1 LPLLFSLFL
10 ILLSCLPQ
18 ERKNSESAPPNILFA
33 IADDASWKHFGAYGC
48 DWISTPALDRIAR
61 EGILF
66 TRAYTPNA
74 KCAPS
79 RSCILTGLNSWQ
91 LKAAANHVPFFP
103 PMFSSYVEVLAAN
116 GYKTGYT
123 GKGWAPGVAID
134 REGKFR
140 ELTGPSYSAI
150 KLQAPTPFISATDYA
165 ANFKAF
171 LEERSQGQP
180 FCFWYGGHE
189 PHRFYEF
196 GSGMEKGGKA
206 PGDIDRVPA
215 FWPDVDTVRQDLLD
229 YAFEI
234 EHFDRHLMLML
245 ELLEETGE
253 LENTLVVVT
262 ADNGMPFPRVKGQ
275 VYEYSNHLPL
285 AIMWPRGIRNPG
297 RVVDDFVSFIDFAP
311 TFLEVAGVDPEQPGV
326 DPEQPAV
333 YPEQPGLD
341 PEQPGMHEMTGRSLT
356 EIFYSERGG
365 RVIGERNYVLVGKER
380 HDLGRPGDLGYPVRG
395 IIRDKWLY
403 LRNYHTDRW
412 PAGNPETGY
421 LNCDGGATKSYIL
434 NQRRNHGILEYWEL
448 NFGKR
453 VPEEFYNIQED
464 PCCMNNL
471 IDDPYYDSK
480 VEALRDEMIRRLT
493 EQEDPRV
500 LGRGEVFMSYPYAQS
515 NRGLYEKL
523 MAGQEVNT
531 GWVYETDFEPEW
543 VESP

>member
-1 LPLLFSLFL
+1 MIRSGIIRCCRLLLLFTSFL
-10 ILLSCLPQ
+10 ILFSCLL
-18 ERKNSESAPPNILFA
+18 EEGSRKESGIPNILFA
-33 IADDASWKHFGAYGC
+33 IADDASWEHFGAYGC
-48 DWISTPALDRIAR
+48 DWVLTPALDKIAR

-79 RSCILTGLNSWQ
+79 RSCILTGLNTWQ
-91 LKAAANHVPFFP
+91 LMAAANHVPYFP
-103 PMFSSYVEVLAAN
+103 PMFGSYVEVLEAQ
-116 GYKTGYT
+116 GYKVGYT
-123 GKGWAPGVAID
+123 GKGWSPGVAID
-134 REGKFR
+134 STGKFR
-140 ELTGPSYSAI
+140 ELTGPRYSEI
-150 KLQAPTPFISATDYA
+150 KLSPSTPNISATDYA

-171 LEERSQGQP
+171 LEEKADGEP

-196 GSGMEKGGKA
+196 GSGKMKGGKA
-206 PGDIDRVPA
+206 LEEIDRVPF
-215 FWPDVDTVRQDLLD
+215 FWPDVDTVRHDLLD

-234 EHFDRHLMLML
+234 EHFDSHLMQML
-245 ELLEETGE
+245 QVLEENGE

-311 TFLEVAGVDPEQPGV
+311 TFLEVAGVDSLQS
-326 DPEQPAV
+326 
-333 YPEQPGLD
+333 
-341 PEQPGMHEMTGRSLT
+341 GMHEMTGRSLT
-356 EIFYSERGG
+356 EIFYSDQDGH
-365 RVIGERNYVLVGKER
+365 VIADRDYVLVGKER

-395 IIRDKWLY
+395 IVKDEWLY

-421 LNCDGGATKSYIL
+421 LNCDGGATKTYIL
-434 NQRRNHGILEYWEL
+434 NQRRVSGKMEFWEL

-453 VPEEFYNIQED
+453 VPEELYNIQED
-464 PCCMNNL
+464 PYCMNNL
-471 IDDPYYDSK
+471 TDNSYYTSK
-480 VEALRDEMIRRLT
+480 VEALREEMIRRLT
-493 EQEDPRV
+493 EQGDPRM
-500 LGRGEVFMSYPYAQS
+500 LGRGEVFMTYPYAQS

-523 MAGQEVNT
+523 MAGQKVNT
-531 GWVYETDFEPEW
+531 AWVNDSDFEPEW
-543 VESP
+543 VEAP

>member
-1 LPLLFSLFL
+1 MKRPLLIHFRRFFILGLVTLGLVTLGLFS
-10 ILLSCLPQ
+10 CQAP
-18 ERKNSESAPPNILFA
+18 EGTESGAGRPNILFA
-33 IADDASWKHFGAYGC
+33 IADDASWQHFGAYGC
-48 DWISTPALDRIAR
+48 DWVKTPALDRIAR

-91 LKAAANHVPFFP
+91 LRAAANHVPFFP
-103 PMFSSYVEVLAAN
+103 PMFRSYVEVLADF
-116 GYKTGYT
+116 GYRVGYT

-140 ELTGPSYSAI
+140 ELTG
-150 KLQAPTPFISATDYA
+150 KLYGEHKLAPPTPFIVGNDYA
-165 ANFKAF
+165 ANFWAF
-171 LEERSQGQP
+171 LEEKEEGEP

-196 GSGMEKGGKA
+196 GSGIKKGGKSVEE
-206 PGDIDRVPA
+206 IDRVPG

-234 EHFDRHLMLML
+234 EHFDAHLMQML
-245 ELLEETGE
+245 EMLEEAGE
-253 LENTLVVVT
+253 LENTIVVVT

-285 AIMWPRGIRNPG
+285 AIMWPEGIKNPG

-311 TFLEVAGVDPEQPGV
+311 TFLEVAAVEPGKS
-326 DPEQPAV
+326 
-333 YPEQPGLD
+333 
-341 PEQPGMHEMTGRSLT
+341 GMQEMAGRSLT
-356 EIFYSERGG
+356 EIFYSEQDRQ
-365 RVIGERNYVLVGKER
+365 VVEERDFVLVGKER
-380 HDLGRPGDLGYPVRG
+380 HDLGRPNDLGYPVRG
-395 IIRDKWLY
+395 MVKDDWLY
-403 LRNYHTDRW
+403 LHNYHPDRW

-434 NQRRNHGILEYWEL
+434 NQRRIYGNWEYWEL

-453 VPEEFYNIQED
+453 VSEELYNIK
-464 PCCMNNL
+464 
-471 IDDPYYDSK
+471 DDPYCLINL
-480 VEALRDEMIRRLT
+480 A
-493 EQEDPRV
+493 EDPATASV
-500 LGRGEVFMSYPYAQS
+500 LEELKREMTRKLLAQDDPRIQGRGEVFMTYPYAQS
-515 NRGLYEKL
+515 NRGMYEKI

-531 GWVYETDFEPEW
+531 GWVYDSDFEPGW
-543 VESP
+543 VEKAE

>member
-1 LPLLFSLFL
+1 MIRYRRALLLLSIPAIL
-10 ILLSCLPQ
+10 ILISCQPQ
-18 ERKNSESAPPNILFA
+18 ERTGTESGKPNILFA

-48 DWISTPALDRIAR
+48 QWIATPALDRIAR

-91 LKAAANHVPFFP
+91 LKAAANHVPYFP
-103 PMFSSYVEVLAAN
+103 SMFASYVEVLEAH

-134 REGKFR
+134 KEGKFR
-140 ELTGPSYSAI
+140 ELTGPRYSEY
-150 KLQAPTPFISATDYA
+150 KLNPPTPFISAIDYT

-171 LEERSQGQP
+171 LEERKEGEP

-196 GSGMEKGGKA
+196 GSGLAKGGRA
-206 PGDIDRVPA
+206 LDEIDRVPG
-215 FWPDVDTVRQDLLD
+215 FWPDVDTVRTDMLD

-234 EHFDRHLMLML
+234 EHFDKHLMQMLMI
-245 ELLEETGE
+245 LEERGE

-275 VYEYSNHLPL
+275 VYEYSNHMPL

-297 RVVDDFVSFIDFAP
+297 RIVHDFVSFIDFAP
-311 TFLEVAGVDPEQPGV
+311 TFLEVAGVDLEYSGIQ
-326 DPEQPAV
+326 
-333 YPEQPGLD
+333 
-341 PEQPGMHEMTGRSLT
+341 EMAGRSLT
-356 EIFYSERGG
+356 EIFYSDRDGLVTG
-365 RVIGERNYVLVGKER
+365 DRDFVLVGKER
-380 HDLGRPGDLGYPVRG
+380 HDLGRPQDQGYPVRG
-395 IIRDKWLY
+395 ILKDRWLY

-421 LNCDGGATKSYIL
+421 LNCDGGATKTYIL
-434 NQRRNHGILEYWEL
+434 NQRRIHGIWEYWDL

-453 VPEEFYNIQED
+453 VAEELYNIEED
-464 PCCMNNL
+464 PYCMNNL
-471 IDDPYYDSK
+471 TDNNYYAPRL
-480 VEALRDEMIRRLT
+480 EELRGEMIRRLT
-493 EQEDPRV
+493 EQGDPRI
-500 LGRGEVFMSYPYAQS
+500 LGRGEVFLSYPYAQS

-523 MAGQEVNT
+523 MAGQKVNT
-531 GWVYETDFEPEW
+531 GWVNDSDFEPQW
-543 VESP
+543 LESP